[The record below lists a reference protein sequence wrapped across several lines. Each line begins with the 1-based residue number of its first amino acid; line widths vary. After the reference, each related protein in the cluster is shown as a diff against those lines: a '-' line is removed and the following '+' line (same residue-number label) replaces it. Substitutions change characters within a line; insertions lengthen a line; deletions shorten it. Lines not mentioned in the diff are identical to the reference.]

1 MYVMNEFSK
10 TDNIVEAI
18 LFWKGEPMT
27 AKELAKITKLPEKE
41 VAGSLQRLKST
52 LENKGVILQEL
63 AGEYS
68 LGTSTEASQLIEE
81 VTKEEL
87 SKDLGKASLETLS
100 IILYKGPVR
109 RSDIDHVRGV
119 NSTFILR
126 NLLIRGL
133 ITKKPSPTD
142 SRTSIYEPSME
153 LLSYLGVESLDK
165 LPNFELVK
173 TELEN
178 FHTGADNTHTQANDL
193 QSKTESVSTDSSS
206 PPMVAPGTGDA
217 SENELIEKDTA
228 RDIIEDG
235 MDDSIDSEL
244 EKLVDESLSNTSQ

>member
-1 MYVMNEFSK
+1 MHEFSK

-18 LFWKGEPMT
+18 LFWKGEPLT
-27 AKELAKITKLPEKE
+27 VKELAKITKVPEKE
-41 VAGSLQRLKST
+41 VEESLKRLRSSLT
-52 LENKGVILQEL
+52 DRGIVLQEL
-63 AGEYS
+63 SGEYS

-100 IILYKGPVR
+100 IILYKGAVR

-142 SRTSIYEPSME
+142 SRTSIYEPSIE
-153 LLSYLGVESLDK
+153 LLSYLGVDSLDK
-165 LPNFELVK
+165 LPNFEIVK

-178 FHTGADNTHTQANDL
+178 FHLGTDSTPTSESGNNTESA
-193 QSKTESVSTDSSS
+193 KTESSKPPGDELASTVDTDDI
-206 PPMVAPGTGDA
+206 P
-217 SENELIEKDTA
+217 KD
-228 RDIIEDG
+228 
-235 MDDSIDSEL
+235 DDEETIDSEL
-244 EKLVDESLSNTSQ
+244 EKLVDESLSDIDQTDKS